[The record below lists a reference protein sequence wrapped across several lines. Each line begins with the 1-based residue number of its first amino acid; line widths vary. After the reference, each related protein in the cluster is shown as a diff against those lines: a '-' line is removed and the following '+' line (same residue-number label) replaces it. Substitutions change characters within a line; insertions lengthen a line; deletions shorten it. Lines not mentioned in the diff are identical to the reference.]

1 MEYLGWLLVAI
12 CLVPVLSLAI
22 QVSFAFRFKEKIYNS
37 LERRSPK
44 VVVLI
49 PAHNEEKV
57 IRRTLDG
64 YCSRLDSNVE
74 IVVIADNCDDSTAA
88 YANEFPVTVLERQEK
103 SKVGKGY
110 AMQYGLEYIRN
121 RTEEPDVVIFVDAD
135 SHLLSNARL
144 AQLGDIS
151 MTLGHPFQA
160 GYMLLH
166 DRSTNSIGRIKSFA
180 WIVKNFVRP
189 MGMRAMGFNCMLQGN
204 GMVFP
209 WHILSQRD
217 VGSAN
222 IVEDNKL
229 AIDLARSGVEISFVP
244 QIAFGSFFEITQ
256 DAVST
261 QSRRWEGGTIAL
273 LFTELP
279 SLLID
284 SMRNRMMGLLGPA
297 IELVVPP
304 VSLLFS
310 LLALSLAYSV
320 LVGWLSDYWLLSQAM
335 GALTL
340 VFTIVIFATWFGWA
354 RSVVKLSDI
363 LSCGYYAFKKIPFYF
378 TLIFKRAA
386 KWERA
391 AR

>member
-1 MEYLGWLLVAI
+1 MEYVGWFLVTL
-12 CLVPVLSLAI
+12 CLVPVLSLAF
-22 QVSFAFRFKEKIYNS
+22 QVFFAFRFKEKISNS
-37 LERRSPK
+37 PEGRLPK

-57 IRRTLDG
+57 IRRTLEG
-64 YCSRLDSNVE
+64 YCARLDSNVE

-88 YANEFPVTVLERQEK
+88 QAKEFPVTVLERQDE
-103 SKVGKGY
+103 SKAGKGY
-110 AMQYGLEYIRN
+110 AMQFGLEYIRN
-121 RTEEPDVVIFVDAD
+121 KTEEPDVVIFVDAD
-135 SHLLSNARL
+135 SHLLADARL
-144 AQLGDIS
+144 AQLGNIS

-160 GYMLLH
+160 GNMLLH

-209 WHILSQRD
+209 WHILRQRD
-217 VGSAN
+217 VSSSN

-229 AIDLARSGVEISFVP
+229 AIDLARSGVKIGFVP
-244 QIAFGSFFEITQ
+244 HIAFGSFFEITQ

-261 QSRRWEGGTIAL
+261 QSRRWEGGTLAL

-279 SLLID
+279 SLLVE
-284 SMRNRMMGLLGPA
+284 SFRKRMMGLLGPA

-310 LLALSLAYSV
+310 LLALSSSYALIT
-320 LVGWLSDYWLLSQAM
+320 GWMSEYWLLSQVM
-335 GALTL
+335 GGLIL
-340 VFTIVIFATWFGWA
+340 VFIVVIFAAWFGWA
-354 RSVVKLSDI
+354 KSVVKLSDI
-363 LSCGYYAFKKIPFYF
+363 LSCGYYAFRKIPFYL

>member
-1 MEYLGWLLVAI
+1 MEYVGWFLVTL
-12 CLVPVLSLAI
+12 CLVPVSSLAV
-22 QVSFAFRFKEKIYNS
+22 QVFFAFQFKEKIS
-37 LERRSPK
+37 HSSGGRVAK

-57 IRRTLDG
+57 IRRTLEG
-64 YCSRLDSNVE
+64 YCARLDSNVE

-88 YANEFPVTVLERQEK
+88 QAQEFPVTVLERQDK
-103 SKVGKGY
+103 SKAGKGY
-110 AMQYGLEYIRN
+110 AMQFGLEYIRN
-121 RTEEPDVVIFVDAD
+121 KTEEPDVVIFVDAD
-135 SHLLSNARL
+135 SHLLDDARL

-160 GYMLLH
+160 GNMLLH
-166 DRSTNSIGRIKSFA
+166 DRGTDSIGRIKSFA

-209 WHILSQRD
+209 WHILRQRD
-217 VGSAN
+217 VSSAN

-229 AIDLARSGVEISFVP
+229 AIDLAKSGIEISFVP
-244 QIAFGSFFEITQ
+244 QVVFGSFFEITQ

-261 QSRRWEGGTIAL
+261 QSRRWEGGTLTL

-279 SLLID
+279 SLLVE
-284 SMRNRMMGLLGPA
+284 SFRNRMMGLLGPA

-310 LLALSLAYSV
+310 LIALSLSYA
-320 LVGWLSDYWLLSQAM
+320 LLTGWMSEYWLLLQVM
-335 GALTL
+335 GGLIL
-340 VFTIVIFATWFGWA
+340 VFIVVIFVAWFGWA
-354 RSVVKLSDI
+354 KSVVKLSD
-363 LSCGYYAFKKIPFYF
+363 LFFCGYYAFRKIPFYL
-378 TLIFKRAA
+378 TLTLKRAA